1 MINDATLNI
10 ISHYCDTTE
19 EPSFFLNKILHKSWY
34 YLVCKDNY
42 LTLEKLNDTIL
53 KLRNKNKEGKP
64 LINLKTI
71 KNNLYIIIAKI
82 AASKESLQT
91 KKHFLQQVKS
101 VFGFENEQE
110 LI

>member
-1 MINDATLNI
+1 M
-10 ISHYCDTTE
+10 DTIQL
-19 EPSFFLNKILHKSWY
+19 PFLIGSCFH
-34 YLVCKDNY
+34 
-42 LTLEKLNDTIL
+42 IL